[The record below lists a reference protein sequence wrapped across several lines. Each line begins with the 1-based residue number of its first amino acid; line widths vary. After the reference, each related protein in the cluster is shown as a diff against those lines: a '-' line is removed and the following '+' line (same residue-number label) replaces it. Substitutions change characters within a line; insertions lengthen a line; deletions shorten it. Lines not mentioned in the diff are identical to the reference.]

1 VDQAAQRLLQNQAHI
16 GAAIEPFY
24 GAAAAAQL
32 TGLLRGHILTAA
44 RLIGAAKTGDT
55 AAVHAA
61 SRAWY
66 ANADSIADFLGAA
79 NPRHW
84 PPATLRSAMR
94 MHLDLTLQEATA
106 RLTGDWLAD
115 IAAYDAV
122 HRHILQMADVL
133 SDGIVAH
140 PRDPHLA
147 GTELRV
153 ARAYRE
159 LFAGLQGD
167 EPALR
172 TFPNPERGD
181 ELVSVTDIPF
191 HSVCAH
197 HLLPFFGSAHV
208 AYQPAERIVGLSK
221 LARVVEYFA
230 RRPQVQERLTAQIA
244 DLVHRRLRPAGLIV
258 VVRARHCCMEMRGVN
273 RTGLVT
279 TTSAVRGILP
289 AERRREFLALLSRPT
304 TDLPAPAAGT

>member
-1 VDQAAQRLLQNQAHI
+1 MDEL
-16 GAAIEPFY
+16 E
-24 GAAAAAQL
+24 
-32 TGLLRGHILTAA
+32 
-44 RLIGAAKTGDT
+44 
-55 AAVHAA
+55 
-61 SRAWY
+61 
-66 ANADSIADFLGAA
+66 
-79 NPRHW
+79 
-84 PPATLRSAMR
+84 
-94 MHLDLTLQEATA
+94 LD
-106 RLTGDWLAD
+106 
-115 IAAYDAV
+115 
-122 HRHILQMADVL
+122 
-133 SDGIVAH
+133 

-147 GTELRV
+147 GTEFRV

-197 HLLPFFGSAHV
+197 HLLPFFGAAHV
-208 AYQPAERIVGLSK
+208 AYQPGERIVGLSK
-221 LARVVEYFA
+221 LARAVEYFA

-244 DLVHRRLRPAGLIV
+244 DLLHRRLRPAGLIV

-279 TTSAVRGILP
+279 TTSAVRGILS
-289 AERRREFLALLSRPT
+289 AERRREFLRCCRGRPRASRHGHRAHDPLSLPHHRRWDDGGCGMECVGAGRGRPRV
-304 TDLPAPAAGT
+304 DR